1 MYCGPLMEFSLKSLT
16 EESFSPWYSRISTLS
31 SWMVCCSKHPVN
43 SVVRRIAMLMSMNV
57 SDDVFFIVFLYFF
70 QPLTIV
76 NI

>member
-43 SVVRRIAMLMSMNV
+43 MVVRRSMMLMSMNANDNL
-57 SDDVFFIVFLYFF
+57 SLIVINFNSKY
-70 QPLTIV
+70 
-76 NI
+76 